1 MKKNKAMIFWF
12 SLPAV
17 LSLLIMFVYPVCR
30 TVLMSFF
37 QVESVTATMAD
48 WSFYGLGNYLK
59 IFKSASFLTSMRN
72 MLLIWFVGGIITLA
86 LAMLMSVV
94 VTSGIRGK
102 KFFRA
107 VIYLPNIISAVALA
121 TMWIQYIFNYDYGM
135 LNEIVQL
142 FGGEKIKWLGTDL
155 KFWAMTGS
163 FVFGSVGYYMLIYIS
178 GIEGIPQDLYEAA
191 TIDGA
196 GKVSQFTRITLPL
209 LKGVI
214 KTSLT
219 FWSINTTTF
228 FLWTKMFSPID
239 TESSTIVPVIYL
251 YDMVFGGKG
260 ITQRD
265 AGAGAAVGVVLT
277 LIIIAVYLVTE
288 WLFRGN
294 DLEY

>member
-1 MKKNKAMIFWF
+1 MIFWF
-12 SLPAV
+12 CLPAL
-17 LSLLIMFVYPVCR
+17 LSLMLMFVYPVCR

-37 QVESVTATMAD
+37 QVESVTASMSD
-48 WSFYGLGNYLK
+48 WSFYGLGNYTK
-59 IFKSASFLTSMRN
+59 IFGSASFLTSMRN
-72 MLLIWFVGGIITLA
+72 MLLIWLVGGVFTLT
-86 LAMLMSVV
+86 LAMLM
-94 VTSGIRGK
+94 
-102 KFFRA
+102 A
-107 VIYLPNIISAVALA
+107 VIV
-121 TMWIQYIFNYDYGM
+121 T
-135 LNEIVQL
+135 
-142 FGGEKIKWLGTDL
+142 
-155 KFWAMTGS
+155 
-163 FVFGSVGYYMLIYIS
+163 S

-196 GKVSQFTRITLPL
+196 GKVAQFTRITLPL

-214 KTSLT
+214 KTSIT

-239 TESSTIVPVIYL
+239 TEASTIVPVIYL

-260 ITQRD
+260 ISTRD

-288 WLFRGN
+288 WLFKGN